1 MWGVEKF
8 VDVERGVVEMR
19 VRDVIDGGVRVCWVP
34 PPLVYVCLNNE
45 TIYLTI
51 VLGCWVTTLKMSMS
65 RIPRK

>member
-1 MWGVEKF
+1 M
-8 VDVERGVVEMR
+8 EMR